1 MIYNKLSILLSQIFV
16 FMFLTSTGLAQH
28 DVLNR
33 DQYQIG
39 VDERLLITVHIFG
52 EIQKPGEY
60 LVTDNTNILEI
71 ISKAGGPTE
80 FSNLSKVKITRGLV
94 GIDDLKK
101 ALKMKTNRRKAVLKQ
116 VININ
121 LKKMLDNERS
131 MSTLPILKPGD
142 VVRVGRNGWFAWQ
155 TIIRIVSQ
163 LAIVAQVWY
172 WYNRSY

>member
-1 MIYNKLSILLSQIFV
+1 MIYKKLIIFLSRLFV
-16 FMFLTSTGLAQH
+16 FMFLTSIGLAQH

-39 VDERLLITVHIFG
+39 ANERLLITVHIFG

-101 ALKMKTNRRKAVLKQ
+101 ALKMSAN
-116 VININ
+116 
-121 LKKMLDNERS
+121 
-131 MSTLPILKPGD
+131 
-142 VVRVGRNGWFAWQ
+142 
-155 TIIRIVSQ
+155 
-163 LAIVAQVWY
+163 
-172 WYNRSY
+172 